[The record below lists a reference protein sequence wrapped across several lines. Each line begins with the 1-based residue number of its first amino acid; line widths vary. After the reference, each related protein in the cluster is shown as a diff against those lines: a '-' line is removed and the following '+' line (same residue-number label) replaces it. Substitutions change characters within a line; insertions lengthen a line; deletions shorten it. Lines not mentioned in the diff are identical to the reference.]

1 MSQAMMKISELA
13 SKTGLTAHTLRFY
26 EKHGL
31 ISASQRSEAGYRLYS
46 AADVRK
52 AEFIRSARS
61 IGFSLRDIA
70 LLLSIRLDKSSHTC
84 QEVTD
89 IAERKLSEVNNQI
102 TELLNLRDTLQLLL
116 KSCCGGPEDATHCS
130 IMEALDANS
139 NC

>member
-1 MSQAMMKISELA
+1 MKISELA

-130 IMEALDANS
+130 IMEALDANA

>member
-130 IMEALDANS
+130 IMEALDANA